1 MRGLCFA
8 QKIHFFSPC
17 IFATPVVTIHISFNG
32 TYELI
37 GNIAPE
43 KLICGSFSL
52 VWFGCSVKGVMGKS
66 TET

>member
-8 QKIHFFSPC
+8 QKMHFFFC